1 MPAESSLPS
10 VLSRHLRY
18 GRNLALIAEAV
29 AAKYPGSP
37 IIDVGANI
45 GDTAILMRSSSDAPI
60 LCIEGSEMYAD
71 IFRSNLNES
80 SKLTLIQ
87 KLVDTGDSTLG
98 EILVEHGSGRASRN
112 GNLRSVALP
121 DIASEHGFSNAK
133 LIKIDT
139 DGFDGRIIQ
148 AALPWLAL
156 SLPVLFWEFELCGDK
171 ENGGPG
177 LRIFELLAGAGYER
191 FMFYTD
197 TGDYVA
203 TAHAGQDEL
212 LQDLAWYFGERENRS
227 HLAPHFADVCAIP
240 SQDLDLHQAI
250 VAAIRRAIV

>member
-37 IIDVGANI
+37 MIDVGANI
-45 GDTAILMRSSSDAPI
+45 GDTAILMRGSSDAPI

-87 KLVDTGDSTLG
+87 KLVDTGDSTIG
-98 EILVEHGSGRASRN
+98 EILEEDGSGRASRN
-112 GNLRSVALP
+112 GNRRSVALA

-148 AALPWLAL
+148 PR
-156 SLPVLFWEFELCGDK
+156 S
-171 ENGGPG
+171 PG
-177 LRIFELLAGAGYER
+177 LRSLSRCCFGNSSCAETRRMAARVYEFLSCWRALDMSGSCSTPILAIMWRPPMLDRMSFSRISPGILESGKIVHISLR
-191 FMFYTD
+191 ILPT
-197 TGDYVA
+197 
-203 TAHAGQDEL
+203 
-212 LQDLAWYFGERENRS
+212 
-227 HLAPHFADVCAIP
+227 CALSPQRIWTSTKP
-240 SQDLDLHQAI
+240 
-250 VAAIRRAIV
+250 